1 MSDNYLN
8 SDLVL
13 RQAWDSV
20 NEGLKI
26 VPAVSTEFSIE
37 LDAADG
43 DNVTAKPDVALV
55 ENTTAVSAVG
65 MKSANLY
72 IEAGVAATIK
82 LQVSPVDSGDVWM
95 DVTGGSVAND
105 PANLKATGVLS
116 ICARRV
122 RLVVV
127 AGTPV
132 YHLVMQS
139 V

>member
-1 MSDNYLN
+1 MSNYLN

-13 RQAWDSV
+13 REAWDEV
-20 NEGLKI
+20 NGGLRI
-26 VPAVSTEFSIE
+26 IPAGSTEFSVE
-37 LDAADG
+37 LSAADG
-43 DNVTAKPDVALV
+43 DNVTSKPDVSLV

-72 IEAGVAATIK
+72 VEAGVAATIK
-82 LQVSPVDSGDVWM
+82 LQVSPVDSGDIWM

-105 PANLKATGVLS
+105 PTDLKATGVLS

-127 AGTPV
+127 AGSPV